1 MSYGSQSDFDLM
13 SSLVSPAQKSILGYM
28 PSSNLGLGRPSYLG
42 FNSNSIGNSSNSNVG
57 LDKPG
62 SGFWGS
68 DSIIGS
74 GFTGANGGNTNWLKD
89 FMANY
94 GDAAKFGVGAAM
106 GIGNIYTSLSQ
117 LGLAKDQFK
126 FTKGMAEKNLANQT
140 QAYNSE
146 LHNRERSRLG
156 ASGYSREEQD
166 RLINDYVERN
176 KLK

>member
-1 MSYGSQSDFDLM
+1 MSYGNTTYSDW
-13 SSLVSPAQKSILGYM
+13 ANKAYG
-28 PSSNLGLGRPSYLG
+28 SNLIPFQWGAGKDPTTSFINMNMKNPSTMYNPMEGIGQDNSLKLGDMFKPA
-42 FNSNSIGNSSNSNVG
+42 
-57 LDKPG
+57 LDG
-62 SGFWGS
+62 
-68 DSIIGS
+68 
-74 GFTGANGGNTNWLKD
+74 NGGSVDWIKD

-94 GDAAKFGVGAAM
+94 GDAAKLGVGAAM

-126 FTKGMAEKNLANQT
+126 FTKSMAEKNLANQT

-146 LHNRERSRLG
+146 LYNRERSRLG